1 MHREG
6 NNPAT
11 PQRPHPAPL
20 DDAAATPSP
29 SRLGLLQTPPRRPG
43 RGLKRAM
50 EAEAEVPEHHE
61 ASPRGLLQTP
71 PLRPPRRARFST
83 GPIDLST
90 AGTDATSDADRPV
103 ARKEEARSFASN
115 PHQGGKHHGE
125 GVDDDGSAGRDEN
138 TLEHSVES
146 AEQLQDD
153 STDGKPDGF
162 QVTDSNKKEQ
172 KKKCEKEQSD
182 KHKTHEVENGDR
194 HTDGPDQ
201 LHYVDMDKHDE
212 DSVEQL

>member
-6 NNPAT
+6 NDPAT

-20 DDAAATPSP
+20 DDAAVTPSP

-50 EAEAEVPEHHE
+50 EAEAEVLEHHE

-90 AGTDATSDADRPV
+90 A
-103 ARKEEARSFASN
+103 E
-115 PHQGGKHHGE
+115 
-125 GVDDDGSAGRDEN
+125 
-138 TLEHSVES
+138 
-146 AEQLQDD
+146 
-153 STDGKPDGF
+153 
-162 QVTDSNKKEQ
+162 
-172 KKKCEKEQSD
+172 
-182 KHKTHEVENGDR
+182 
-194 HTDGPDQ
+194 
-201 LHYVDMDKHDE
+201 
-212 DSVEQL
+212 

>member
-20 DDAAATPSP
+20 DDAAVTPSP
-29 SRLGLLQTPPRRPG
+29 SRLGLLQTPPRRPS

-103 ARKEEARSFASN
+103 ARKEEARSLASK

-125 GVDDDGSAGRDEN
+125 GVDDDGAAERDEN

-153 STDGKPDGF
+153 ITDGKPDGF
-162 QVTDSNKKEQ
+162 QVTDSIKKEQ
-172 KKKCEKEQSD
+172 KKQCEKEQSD
-182 KHKTHEVENGDR
+182 EHNTHEVENGDR
-194 HTDGPDQ
+194 HTNDPDQ
-201 LHYVDMDKHDE
+201 LHYVDMDKYDE